1 MSLSEA
7 SGGKISSNIPPWPL
21 KTDKHLRTM
30 SYLDIKVF
38 SNEKVQKNYQI
49 SHNEVVAQVI
59 QRKRLFLGLKTHK

>member
-1 MSLSEA
+1 
-7 SGGKISSNIPPWPL
+7 
-21 KTDKHLRTM
+21 M